1 MKKWILGLFLLLM
14 PLFAFCQEM
23 IERIDIVGIERVT
36 VETVKYY
43 IAAREGDYY
52 NEELLRKDFKVL
64 WSTGFFSN
72 IRFEQEQGKRG
83 KIVKIYLEENPV
95 VKSIAYK
102 TGNKV
107 KEEDIVNKLKEKDE
121 YVLPYSYYNPSKLQK
136 IKKTIEDM
144 LAEKGLH
151 AATVDLETT
160 RKGKSEIEILY
171 AIDEGPKVR
180 VGEIEFVGRPKLP
193 QALLREAMTE
203 NKQHNLFSWIT
214 GKDSFKQNKLQDD
227 LAAVKKVFQ
236 ENGFMEATIGEPRF
250 ENVEKS
256 TAFPF
261 FKTQK
266 MMKVVVPVNAG
277 YRYTVGDIKIEGN
290 KNFTTVGIQSM
301 IKFKKGDIYS
311 TAVRE
316 KSIEDIGEL
325 FRNMG
330 HLYGQVVPVENLDPK
345 NKVVNV
351 TYSIYEGEMC
361 FIRRLDFKGNVFTK
375 DKVIRREMLVNEGS
389 PFFFNYFKDS
399 VLRVKQLGLV
409 DLEKDPEPKPTPDDP
424 TQFDVAIF
432 VKELQRNNI
441 QFTAG
446 YSGYEGTFVAVSYST
461 VNFLGAGENLDA
473 TVQTGKRVR
482 NYSFGFSEPYV
493 FDQPINI
500 GINLYDRYM
509 VYPYLYD
516 RKDRGVDLTL
526 GFRLPNWWHASL
538 TVSASYIN
546 VQQPSTTESADAAA
560 STVSSATT
568 TTTTLDPLYM
578 AMFGW
583 GRYFMNSI
591 TPTIYRSTID
601 SPLTPSQGTM
611 YSLSFK
617 YAGTFLGGEIHLY
630 KPMIQFTHYEKL
642 MKDFSLG
649 FHIEYSYS
657 HPMRDSTVPF
667 WERFYLGGERNIRG
681 YEIYTIG
688 PRDANGTV
696 VGGLRE
702 FVMNAEAILHVG
714 GQGSPLYLIA
724 FHDRGN
730 AYNLDEN
737 VKWTNMYSSTG
748 LEARIFVPA
757 LRVPFRL
764 IFSYNNRR
772 IYTTDSN
779 FTFRFAIGTT
789 F

>member
-1 MKKWILGLFLLLM
+1 MKKWILGLFLILA
-14 PLFAFCQEM
+14 PLYAFCQEM
-23 IERIDIVGIERVT
+23 IEKIDIIGIERVT

-52 NEELLRKDFKVL
+52 NEELLKKDFKVL

-72 IRFEQEQGKRG
+72 IRIEQEQGTKG

-95 VKSIAYK
+95 VKTIAYK
-102 TGNKV
+102 TGSKV

-121 YVLPYSYYNPSKLQK
+121 YILPYSYFNPSKLQK

-151 AATVDLETT
+151 AATIDLQTT
-160 RKGKSEIEILY
+160 KKGKSEVDILY
-171 AIDEGPKVR
+171 VIDEGPRVR

-193 QALLREAMTE
+193 QALLREAMAE
-203 NKQHNLFSWIT
+203 NKQHNIFSWVT

-227 LAAVKKVFQ
+227 LAAVKKVYQ
-236 ENGFMEATIGEPRF
+236 ENGYMEATIGDPRF
-250 ENVEKS
+250 ETMEKS

-266 MMKVVVPVNAG
+266 MMKIAIPVNAG

-290 KNFTTVGIQSM
+290 KAFTTFGIQSM

-316 KSIEDIGEL
+316 KSVEDIGEL

-351 TYSIYEGEMC
+351 TYNIYEGEIC
-361 FIRRLDFKGNVFTK
+361 FIRRMDFKGNIFTK
-375 DKVIRREMLVNEGS
+375 DKVIRREMLLNEGS
-389 PFFFNYFKDS
+389 PFFFSMFKDS

-409 DLEKDPEPKPTPDDP
+409 DLEKDPEPKPAADDP
-424 TQFDVAIF
+424 TQFDVSIY

-446 YSGYEGTFVAVSYST
+446 YSGYEGTFVAISYST
-461 VNFLGAGENLDA
+461 VNFLGAGENLEA
-473 TVQTGKRVR
+473 TVQTGARVR
-482 NYSFGFSEPYV
+482 NYSFGFTEPYL
-493 FDQPINI
+493 FDLPINA

-516 RKDRGVDLTL
+516 RKDRGVDLSL
-526 GFRLPNWWHASL
+526 GFRLPGWWHVSL
-538 TVSASYIN
+538 TYSISFIN
-546 VQQPSTTESADAAA
+546 VQYPSTTDA
-560 STVSSATT
+560 TDTT
-568 TTTTLDPLYM
+568 TTTDTTSVALDPLYM
-578 AMFGW
+578 AMYGW

-591 TPTIYRSTID
+591 TPSIYRSSID
-601 SPLTPSQGTM
+601 SPLTPSRGTM
-611 YSLSFK
+611 YSFSIK
-617 YAGTFLGGEIHLY
+617 YAGKFLGGEISLY
-630 KPMIQFTHYEKL
+630 KPNVQFTHYQPV
-642 MKDFSLG
+642 MKDLSLG
-649 FHIEYSYS
+649 FHVEYSYAK
-657 HPMRDSTVPF
+657 PMGGTTVPF

-688 PRDANGTV
+688 PRDANDTV

-702 FVMNAEAILHVG
+702 FVMNFEAILHVG
-714 GQGSPLYLIA
+714 GQSSPLYLIA

-730 AYNLDEN
+730 AYDISQL

-748 LEARIFVPA
+748 IEARIFVPA